1 MEQLQTIDYTKDN
14 PQLKILMDKV
24 LSQNPFLLLG
34 IYKKAEVPGSVET
47 VNFQHSQE
55 NNTFHVA
62 TLTGMA

>member
-1 MEQLQTIDYTKDN
+1 MAIGIPWDHSSKYFKSLI
-14 PQLKILMDKV
+14 MDKV
-24 LSQNPFLLLG
+24 LSQNLFLLLG

>member
-1 MEQLQTIDYTKDN
+1 MQLTKEN
-14 PQLKILMDKV
+14 PRSKMVMDKV

-34 IYKKAEVPGSVET
+34 IYKKAEIPGSVET
-47 VNFQHSQE
+47 VNFQHSLE